1 MNKVSRIG
9 QLRLSHSLFHW
20 FLNDQ
25 RPVRAEKL
33 VFSVKLQTFYLQKYP
48 HLLEPKIPPFKYKC
62 FTIFQFQVSPS
73 LIHFPFC
80 HNNIQTL
87 IDITI
92 FISSFLFFF
101 FHAFSFLFFKYNWVF
116 CIPLAYNF
124 AHKWGAFASSWPIT
138 CLKDSTRVVTSDM

>member
-1 MNKVSRIG
+1 MVSLDFHTHSFIG
-9 QLRLSHSLFHW
+9 FSMTKDQSELKNSFSQSNFKLSTFKNIHI
-20 FLNDQ
+20 
-25 RPVRAEKL
+25 
-33 VFSVKLQTFYLQKYP
+33 FSNPKY
-48 HLLEPKIPPFKYKC
+48 HPFKYKC

-138 CLKDSTRVVTSDM
+138 CLKDSTRVVTSDMK